1 MGIRIGQ
8 YLMNANAL
16 ILPFALAFFVVL
28 SYQRLQAGMAGHRT
42 RIALI
47 IAMAAVSGL
56 AGAWFHAR
64 IFPAGNAGLA
74 QGALDVRFGSF
85 GGYWG
90 ALIGATA
97 AAALMRVSIL
107 ACADALVPGLL
118 VGGGVARIGCL
129 FAGCCRGIHVPAF
142 GSFQPFHFWA
152 AIDSFALL
160 ATAVVV
166 MRIERA
172 RGEGLAPGITLGL
185 YLSVYGA
192 LRFMLE
198 FARDLSPVIG
208 PFTSGQIMSAL
219 QVLAGILLLAF
230 LRRTQVSMHGRC

>member
-8 YLMNANAL
+8 YLVNPNAF

-28 SYQRLQAGMAGHRT
+28 SYQRLQARTAGHRT

-47 IAMAAVSGL
+47 LAIAAVSGL
-56 AGAWFHAR
+56 AGAWLHAR
-64 IFPAGNAGLA
+64 FLPAENIGLA

-97 AAALMRVSIL
+97 VAALTGVSAL

-118 VGGGVARIGCL
+118 VGGAVARIGCL

-142 GSFQPFHFWA
+142 GAFQPFHFWA
-152 AIDSFALL
+152 GFDLFALL
-160 ATAVVV
+160 TTAAVV
-166 MRIERA
+166 MRTERT
-172 RGEGLAPGITLGL
+172 RGQGLASGITLGL
-185 YLSVYGA
+185 YLCVYGG
-192 LRFMLE
+192 LRFTLE
-198 FARDLSPVIG
+198 FARDLSPVVG
-208 PFTSGQIMSAL
+208 PFTSGQVMPAL
-219 QVLAGILLLAF
+219 QVLAGIVLLMF
-230 LRRTQVSMHGRC
+230 LRRTQVFMHGR